1 MYPYRWG
8 LNDGDS
14 LDNLLLVGLGSWA
27 VKITDDGGHA
37 GLVTHGSSEVD
48 LLLGVILWEAVE
60 KTSSARFQATRHI
73 EGAVYS
79 RLDTSAV
86 LGSTLP
92 WKVSQ
97 GTVARSCWCC

>member
-14 LDNLLLVGLGSWA
+14 LDDLLLVGLGSWA

-37 GLVTHGSSEVD
+37 GLVTHGGSEVD

-60 KTSSARFQATRHI
+60 EKLSAQFHATRHQ
-73 EGAVYS
+73 
-79 RLDTSAV
+79 V
-86 LGSTLP
+86 LMSTHDLTRP
-92 WKVSQ
+92 RCWA
-97 GTVARSCWCC
+97 ARFLGR

>member
-8 LNDGDS
+8 LDDGNSLND
-14 LDNLLLVGLGSWA
+14 LLLVGLGSWA

-37 GLVTHGSSEVD
+37 GLVTHGGSEVD

-60 KTSSARFQATRHI
+60 EEKVSAIQCERRPDV
-73 EGAVYS
+73 VYS

-97 GTVARSCWCC
+97 GTVARSWMLC

>member
-14 LDNLLLVGLGSWA
+14 LDDLLLVGLGSWA

-37 GLVTHGSSEVD
+37 GLVTHGGSEVD

-60 KTSSARFQATRHI
+60 EKLSAQSNATRRQVVV
-73 EGAVYS
+73 VYS

-97 GTVARSCWCC
+97 GTVARSCCCF